1 MNKKL
6 PSIIHAEQC
15 LSEEFALKQFL
26 QLGEKTPELADI
38 IGVLEN
44 RELKF
49 KEIFEIPKIFDK
61 FDSFFNPLGWHAHDS
76 VDLEIIKKAI
86 LLAQQDDFSSAER
99 MLEEYY
105 VENLNMFCTLLHG
118 LPTYFEREH
127 IIEKAKE
134 RFFAEDYISCVPLIL
149 MMADGF
155 SSDMLNKGV
164 FTEGAQLDAFDC
176 LASNDD
182 AFKEFISYI
191 AKTRRKLSTDQ
202 LSMPYRNGIM
212 HGLDVGYNNKLTAVK
227 AWALLFTL
235 REVLI
240 RKKNERSDKSKF
252 EAQQQKKTDEF
263 YAYIKNPREYI
274 TNNIKMVDS
283 FYNWSP
289 QRTKEEWASILQS
302 GDVSNCTPETP
313 DGCLTSFLRA
323 WQAGKYGIM
332 AQLIH
337 LPINTSVGKVAGDLR
352 NALSNRQLA
361 NFTIK
366 FIKETRG
373 GIIFE
378 SKLYIEEEGKGNWER
393 EIGFVACNYLENQK
407 NFLSNKQGVWR
418 LDDITISILCY
429 LRRPDELTT
438 IVADKVK
445 S

>member
-1 MNKKL
+1 
-6 PSIIHAEQC
+6 
-15 LSEEFALKQFL
+15 
-26 QLGEKTPELADI
+26 
-38 IGVLEN
+38 
-44 RELKF
+44 
-49 KEIFEIPKIFDK
+49 
-61 FDSFFNPLGWHAHDS
+61 
-76 VDLEIIKKAI
+76 
-86 LLAQQDDFSSAER
+86 
-99 MLEEYY
+99 
-105 VENLNMFCTLLHG
+105 
-118 LPTYFEREH
+118 
-127 IIEKAKE
+127 
-134 RFFAEDYISCVPLIL
+134 
-149 MMADGF
+149 
-155 SSDMLNKGV
+155 
-164 FTEGAQLDAFDC
+164 
-176 LASNDD
+176 
-182 AFKEFISYI
+182 
-191 AKTRRKLSTDQ
+191 
-202 LSMPYRNGIM
+202 M

-240 RKKNERSDKSKF
+240 RKKNERTDKSKF

-373 GIIFE
+373 RIIFE